1 MARRARAGVS
11 GRPPARCCCCRL
23 PPHLFCSSPSRS
35 SLTQSYLTHPPLA
48 PTPTQVFLDSTLPVV
63 QHYEAGGKV
72 ARINADRDP
81 ADIYK
86 EVRRLFLEF

>member
-1 MARRARAGVS
+1 MTRGRDA
-11 GRPPARCCCCRL
+11 RPPSQ
-23 PPHLFCSSPSRS
+23 PPPLHP
-35 SLTQSYLTHPPLA
+35 PPLA

>member
-1 MARRARAGVS
+1 MN
-11 GRPPARCCCCRL
+11 RL
-23 PPHLFCSSPSRS
+23 PQIDNFSER
-35 SLTQSYLTHPPLA
+35 A
-48 PTPTQVFLDSTLPVV
+48 TPTQVFLDSTLPVV